1 MPPRRRADYTRATSK
16 EGDIMAAGGI
26 PKDIAAMSFEDALS
40 ELEQIVKKLEEGK
53 IPLEDAIK
61 SYERGAALKN
71 HCEAKLREAQA
82 KVEKIVPGA
91 GGKPGREPVKI
102 D

>member
-1 MPPRRRADYTRATSK
+1 
-16 EGDIMAAGGI
+16 MAGI

-40 ELEQIVKKLEEGK
+40 ELEQIVKRLEEGK
-53 IPLEDAIK
+53 IRLDEAIA

-71 HCEAKLREAQA
+71 HCETKLREAQA
-82 KVEKIVPGA
+82 KVEKIVPGPD
-91 GGKPGREPVKI
+91 GTVRSEPVKI